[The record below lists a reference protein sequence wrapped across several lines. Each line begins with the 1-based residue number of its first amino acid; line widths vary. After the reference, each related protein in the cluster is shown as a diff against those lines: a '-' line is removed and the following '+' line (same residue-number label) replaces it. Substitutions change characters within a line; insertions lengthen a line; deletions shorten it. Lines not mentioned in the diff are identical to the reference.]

1 MEFTKEQFEAVQTA
15 ILKTMRDC
23 HEKGLEGIPLGALME
38 HLGVDP
44 KNISE
49 EDHCTLIV
57 VKEDAIDKIKLM
69 IEKNEATIH

>member
-44 KNISE
+44 
-49 EDHCTLIV
+49 
-57 VKEDAIDKIKLM
+57 
-69 IEKNEATIH
+69 